1 MTEQRNYDRTD
12 YVTEKRPKIEQI
24 EHDRAEELSQNRGT
38 ITEKGPMTEQ
48 IENDMPEQRNY
59 DRTDRT

>member
-24 EHDRAEELSQNRGT
+24 EHDRAEDRWRSRET
-38 ITEKGPMTEQ
+38 MTEQ
-48 IENDMPEQRNY
+48 IER
-59 DRTDRT
+59 DRAENADKAGER